1 MIRSGIF
8 AAIAVAAFGIQ
19 TSRAQA
25 QPAGSM
31 SADLAAVPADAI
43 MLLHVRAAELWR
55 SEPFKEL
62 RGLVERAGPK
72 ALQTYTK
79 RFPISPALIDSVTL
93 FGIPG
98 PAERPQAIPPPL
110 VAVSLNK
117 AVNEAQV
124 VDFFL
129 SEAQTETVNGKNI
142 FVAHDMCI
150 YAINEKTFLVSAP
163 PSVKAYLNRPK
174 VAEGPMAMAKD
185 HAAKH
190 HVALAVNVGALPPE
204 AKQQIPPPFQPLAEA
219 KIAGVAI
226 DVGTEVSI
234 NAGLQFADADAA
246 TAGEK
251 AARDALAMA
260 RQHLSEFRHEAG
272 KPLLEPQ
279 NPSPAPLKELPE
291 ALASFGALAAFGM
304 YDEYLDKLPLAREGS
319 NLVVRVKLPAHA
331 APALPLAA
339 VAGGMMFAWVSE
351 RQAAPAERAVPAI
364 RIQPAAPAKAAPPGA
379 IQKAAPPKSV
389 PPKSDRP

>member
-19 TSRAQA
+19 TNRTYA
-25 QPAGSM
+25 QPAESM

-43 MLLHVRAAELWR
+43 MLLHVRTAELWR
-55 SEPFKEL
+55 SEPFKEF

-79 RFPISPALIDSVTL
+79 RFPISPALIDSVTM
-93 FGIPG
+93 FVIPG
-98 PAERPQAIPPPL
+98 PADKPQVVPPPL

-129 SEAQTETVNGKNI
+129 SDAQTETVNGKNI

-163 PSVKAYLNRPK
+163 QSVKAYLNRPK

-190 HVALAVNVGALPPE
+190 HAALAVNIGAIPE
-204 AKQQIPPPFQPLAEA
+204 QEKQQIPPPFQPLAQA
-219 KIAGVAI
+219 KIAGVTI
-226 DVGTEVSI
+226 DVGTEISV

-251 AARDALAMA
+251 AARGRHRDGPPTSERVPSRGRQAVAGTSNASACPAQGSA
-260 RQHLSEFRHEAG
+260 RSVGEFRRLGRVRHVRRIPRQDSSRARG
-272 KPLLEPQ
+272 LEPGRANQ
-279 NPSPAPLKELPE
+279 TSGP
-291 ALASFGALAAFGM
+291 GG
-304 YDEYLDKLPLAREGS
+304 
-319 NLVVRVKLPAHA
+319 
-331 APALPLAA
+331 PALPLAA
-339 VAGGMMFAWVSE
+339 VAGGMMFAYFAEGRAV
-351 RQAAPAERAVPAI
+351 PAERAVPAI

-379 IQKAAPPKSV
+379 IRKAAPPKSV